1 MSVSVERIIGALLLC
16 AVFGVV
22 GYFVGQYAPFTGGLA
37 SIAEP
42 FSRVRN
48 ETAIGYMVVG
58 GLIGVVLGLLTSP
71 KKPEA

>member
-1 MSVSVERIIGALLLC
+1 MNASAQRIIGALLLC
-16 AVFGVV
+16 GVLGAI

-48 ETAIGYMVVG
+48 ETAMGYAIVG
-58 GLIGVVLGLLTSP
+58 GLIGIVLGLLISP
-71 KKPEA
+71 NK